1 MPEIPYGVNNLAKLR
16 KIIILA
22 LLERGSDYEFR

>member
-1 MPEIPYGVNNLAKLR
+1 MPEIPYGVNDFE